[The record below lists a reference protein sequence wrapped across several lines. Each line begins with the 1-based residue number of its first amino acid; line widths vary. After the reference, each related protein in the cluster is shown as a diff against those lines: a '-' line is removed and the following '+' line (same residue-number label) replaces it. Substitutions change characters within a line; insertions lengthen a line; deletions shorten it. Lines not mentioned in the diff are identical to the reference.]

1 MRCHARG
8 PHGAPWLRES
18 GVWAYSQVAE
28 IRSTSRSEGAW
39 SLLRFACVPPLFW
52 WRASPTD
59 LEKRGLRFIVPYF
72 SDMAVEEDGD
82 DDEGDGGL
90 GCLRRG
96 GPPGFGFRFSR
107 KFVHLQTI
115 HNRNM
120 SNVSAGEALLSL
132 KGDAGSGA
140 TLSHDLPARNCWGSD
155 SERLPLRIDPSSTF
169 LPLPREWATGALIC
183 RAASRGASGM
193 AP

>member
-1 MRCHARG
+1 MQDTQWYDNGSHQQPRGAKRRTVPRYNKGATTTISKARG
-8 PHGAPWLRES
+8 MLR
-18 GVWAYSQVAE
+18 
-28 IRSTSRSEGAW
+28 
-39 SLLRFACVPPLFW
+39 
-52 WRASPTD
+52 D
-59 LEKRGLRFIVPYF
+59 RGRV
-72 SDMAVEEDGD
+72 
-82 DDEGDGGL
+82 
-90 GCLRRG
+90 
-96 GPPGFGFRFSR
+96 FGFRFSR

-169 LPLPREWATGALIC
+169 LPLPREWAT
-183 RAASRGASGM
+183 
-193 AP
+193 